1 MKKAI
6 SLGIWMDHSNAFLM
20 ELKNDTIVTNTIVSE
35 FTHQD
40 RVDGLHKSENL
51 MHNKEQHQQL
61 SYYKKIADV
70 IRDYQNVV
78 LFGPTDAKNQLINLL
93 KDDHL
98 FENIH
103 IEVKDTDKMTETQMH
118 DFVRRYFN

>member
-1 MKKAI
+1 MKKTK

-20 ELKNDTIVTNTIVSE
+20 SLTNDKIVTNRIVSE

-40 RVDGLHKSENL
+40 KVDGLNKSENL
-51 MHNKEQHQQL
+51 MHNKEQHQQS
-61 SYYKKIADV
+61 SYFKKIGEA
-70 IRDYQNVV
+70 IREYQDVV
-78 LFGPTDAKNQLINLL
+78 LFGPTDAKNQLFNSL

-103 IEVKDTDKMTETQMH
+103 FELKNTDNMTETQRH
-118 DFVRRYFN
+118 DFVREYFN

>member
-1 MKKAI
+1 MKKTKN
-6 SLGIWMDHSNAFLM
+6 LGIWMDHSSAILM
-20 ELKNDTIVTNTIVSE
+20 SLTNDTIVTNSIVSE

-40 RVDGLHKSENL
+40 KVDGLNKSENL
-51 MHNKEQHQQL
+51 MHNKEQHQQ
-61 SYYKKIADV
+61 SGYYKKIAQA
-70 IRDYQNVV
+70 IREYQEVV
-78 LFGPTDAKNQLINLL
+78 LFGPTDAKNQLFNLL

-118 DFVRRYFN
+118 DFVRGYFN